1 MATRRPKKRGKARR
15 AAADPAASELLTLI
29 EAVTKAKER
38 GDRPGREAAINA
50 LTDFRTR
57 PVSPELRERAAEARD
72 AAANE
77 DIAEALSRLKAIAA
91 RMSTAGPAL
100 DEAAAIA
107 AQGQKKLLFP
117 RLAQSAQAMLAT
129 VSDLK
134 QAAVELKA
142 QLEDARELGDLP
154 KILDGLRAQLE
165 KLEARA
171 KSLQE

>member
-1 MATRRPKKRGKARR
+1 MVTRRAKKRGKAR
-15 AAADPAASELLTLI
+15 AAAPDPAASELRSLI
-29 EAVTKAKER
+29 EAAIKAKER
-38 GDRPGREAAINA
+38 GDRLGREAAINA

-77 DIAEALSRLKAIAA
+77 DITEALSRLKAIAA
-91 RMSTAGPAL
+91 RIGAAGPAL

-107 AQGQKKLLFP
+107 VQGQKKLLFP
-117 RLAQSAQAMLAT
+117 RLAQSAQTMLSA
-129 VSDLK
+129 VSELK
-134 QAAVELKA
+134 QAADELKA
-142 QLEDARELGDLP
+142 QLADTRELGDLP

-171 KSLQE
+171 KSLQD